1 MFGSLVFTAL
11 ASPHALTVANDDLA
25 GPADRAAIMM
35 TVHQMLDALR
45 DGDADT
51 AFKLLSEEFQDE
63 MFTPMGFLSSM
74 RKSCKPLCQSRFI
87 EFDALS
93 AVNGLLVQEI
103 SLVCSDSARSTAYFL
118 MELEPESG
126 RWQIGS
132 CIVDAP
138 PTAMHA

>member
-11 ASPHALTVANDDLA
+11 ASPFALTVANDDLA
-25 GPADRAAIMM
+25 GPTDRAAIMV
-35 TVHQMLDALR
+35 TIHHLLDALR
-45 DGDADT
+45 SDDADG

-74 RKSCKPLCQSRFI
+74 RKSCAPLCQSCFI
-87 EFDALS
+87 EFDALN

-103 SLVCSDSARSTAYFL
+103 SLVTTDGARSTAYFL
-118 MELEPESG
+118 MELEPKSG
-126 RWQIGS
+126 KWQIGS

-138 PTAMHA
+138 PAALHA